1 MLNHFNFE
9 EKNGQILITNDL
21 GKYAIL
27 DHDIF
32 EKFISGSLEPET
44 VEYKELK
51 EKNFIIEKYTDI
63 LAENVQQSIREMK
76 NYLFSATSLHIF
88 ALTNACNLNCIYC
101 QARNQESDCKEFMS
115 PEVAKKAVK
124 IALHS
129 PERNL
134 TFEFQGGEPLL
145 NFEAIKA
152 IVDYTE
158 ANKGDKQINYT
169 MTSNLV
175 ALNEEKLQYFKRHK
189 IGVSTSLDGPR
200 HLQEKNRLFL
210 GHGSSY
216 DAVIR
221 GLKKLREYGL
231 STGAIETT
239 TRFSLEYGKEIVDEY
254 IQNDLHGMFIR
265 PLTPLGFAK
274 DDWSKI
280 GYSAEEFLNF
290 YRETFEYIL
299 KLNKEG
305 TFFSELTATY
315 FLSKILNGTA
325 YNFMEL
331 RSPCGAGIGQMCY
344 YYDGNVYS
352 CDEGRMVAE
361 AGDPAFKIGTVDNSY
376 DEIVQNPICKALVIS
391 STNEAIPACSDC
403 VYQPYCGV
411 CPIINYALEGDI
423 FTRSVKNYRCKIYKG
438 IQDILFNIII
448 NRTEDKKILE
458 SWLQ

>member
-1 MLNHFNFE
+1 
-9 EKNGQILITNDL
+9 
-21 GKYAIL
+21 
-27 DHDIF
+27 
-32 EKFISGSLEPET
+32 
-44 VEYKELK
+44 
-51 EKNFIIEKYTDI
+51 
-63 LAENVQQSIREMK
+63 
-76 NYLFSATSLHIF
+76 
-88 ALTNACNLNCIYC
+88 
-101 QARNQESDCKEFMS
+101 
-115 PEVAKKAVK
+115 
-124 IALHS
+124 
-129 PERNL
+129 
-134 TFEFQGGEPLL
+134 
-145 NFEAIKA
+145 
-152 IVDYTE
+152 
-158 ANKGDKQINYT
+158 
-169 MTSNLV
+169 
-175 ALNEEKLQYFKRHK
+175 
-189 IGVSTSLDGPR
+189 
-200 HLQEKNRLFL
+200 
-210 GHGSSY
+210 
-216 DAVIR
+216 
-221 GLKKLREYGL
+221 
-231 STGAIETT
+231 
-239 TRFSLEYGKEIVDEY
+239 
-254 IQNDLHGMFIR
+254 MFIR

-448 NRTEDKKILE
+448 NRPEDKKILE